1 MNFSYETD
9 RLILK
14 ILDGSSASDILRFYA
29 SNRRVFE
36 QCEALRPDNFYTES
50 FQRQVLNQEF
60 NMCIRQTGIRFWV
73 YKKTDPDHV
82 IGTVCFRNIL
92 RHVYQS
98 CETGYKFDQL
108 SWHHGYAL
116 EALRKSVQI
125 AFYDLNLHRITA
137 YIMPDNTPSIR
148 LAERAGFKLE
158 GIARKSAMVC
168 GIWEDHAVYSII
180 RP

>member
-1 MNFSYETD
+1 MKFSYETD

-14 ILDGSSASDILRFYA
+14 ILDGSSARDILRFYLA
-29 SNRRVFE
+29 NRRVFE
-36 QCEALRPDNFYTES
+36 QCEALRPDNFYTVS

-60 NMCIRQTGIRFWV
+60 NMCIKQSGIRFWV

-82 IGTVCFRNIL
+82 IGTVCFRNII

-98 CETGYKFDQL
+98 CETGYKFDEL
-108 SWHHGYAL
+108 SWHHGYAC
-116 EALRKSVQI
+116 EALCKCIQI
-125 AFYDLNLHRITA
+125 AFYELNLHRITA
-137 YIMPDNTPSIR
+137 YIMPSNTASVR
-148 LAERAGFKLE
+148 LAERTGFEFE
-158 GIARKSAMVC
+158 GIARKSAMVR